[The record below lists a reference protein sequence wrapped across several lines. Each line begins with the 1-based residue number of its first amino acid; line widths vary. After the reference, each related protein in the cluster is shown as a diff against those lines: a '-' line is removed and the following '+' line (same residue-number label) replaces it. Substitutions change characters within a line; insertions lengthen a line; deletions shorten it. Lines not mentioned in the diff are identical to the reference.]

1 MIDARIRAVSA
12 LLALILVPVAAGA
25 APRPFTGPASGWD
38 HNVAAAPGAQA
49 PRALETWKKSDGEYL
64 TYLEDAGLSYDDT
77 LAAVKKNIAD
87 NGVKTTID
95 TDRQC
100 AGRRAHEVEMALGSS
115 VVHQIIIDDA
125 PGLTK
130 LTYARPAS
138 APAAADATAA
148 LTAYCAAT

>member
-1 MIDARIRAVSA
+1 MNNRRIRAASA
-12 LLALILVPVAAGA
+12 LLALIMIPVAAGA
-25 APRPFTGPASGWD
+25 APKPFTGPASGWD
-38 HNVAAAPGAQA
+38 HNVAVAPSAQA

-77 LAAVKKNIAD
+77 LAAVKKNITD

-95 TDRQC
+95 GDRQC
-100 AGRRAHEVEMALGSS
+100 AGRRAHEVEMTLGPS

-138 APAAADATAA
+138 TPAAADATAA

>member
-1 MIDARIRAVSA
+1 MNARTRAVSA
-12 LLALILVPVAAGA
+12 LLAFVVVPVAAGA
-25 APRPFTGPASGWD
+25 APRPFSGPASGWD
-38 HNVAAAPGAQA
+38 HNVAVAPSAQA
-49 PRALETWKKSDGEYL
+49 PRALETWRKSDGEYL

-77 LAAVKKNIAD
+77 VAAVKKNIAD

-100 AGRRAHEVEMALGSS
+100 AGRRAHEVEMTLGSA
-115 VVHQIIIDDA
+115 VVHQIIVDDA

-130 LTYARPAS
+130 LTYARPQS
-138 APAAADATAA
+138 TPAAADATAA